1 MSTLTLQRGEKDPD
15 LSDKVAE
22 VKTSLAL
29 QKEPAPVA
37 VKPVPKKTTT
47 TKE

>member
-22 VKTSLAL
+22 VKTSFTL
-29 QKEPAPVA
+29 QQET
-37 VKPVPKKTTT
+37 KPVEKPKAKKTTT
-47 TKE
+47 PKEE